1 MRLQTLPE
9 CITWRIEGPFDS
21 SYSLALLNREV
32 ALALEGLGHE
42 VVLHSTEGPGDFAPN
57 ETFLLAHPKLAR
69 LHRKAALIPPEA
81 ADVTSRNLYPPRVE
95 DMTCRL
101 NLLHNFGWEESGF
114 PQEWVSHFNEHLQG
128 ITCVSRYVQKIMV
141 DHGVTV
147 PLVTVGNGV
156 GHCARV
162 EADPTFRVEAHD
174 FRFLHVSSCFPRKG
188 ADVLLKAYGQAFSAA
203 DPVTLVIKTFPNPHN
218 EIREWLASAQKT
230 TPHYPDV
237 LLIEEDLSDAQLKA
251 LYQQCHALVM
261 PSRAEGFGLPM
272 AEAMMYGLPVIT
284 TGWSGQVDFCTPETA
299 WLVDF
304 TFAPAETHFG
314 LFNSVWAE
322 PDSDHLAQL
331 MRDVYALPAEA
342 RRHKSDA
349 GRKLLMQNFKWEDVA
364 GRLVTAAQHF
374 AIAPAQTI
382 GRVGWVTTWNE
393 KCAIAAY
400 SAHLVDNLP
409 DDVTILASHT
419 AVQTTPDGL
428 EVVRCWKAGKDDA
441 LQALLL
447 TIEERGID
455 TLIIQ
460 FSYRF
465 FNFTYFSDFL
475 VALANAGKSIV
486 VMMHET
492 ADVSD
497 EGAEP
502 VAQLAV
508 ALSGC
513 QRVLVHSPHDLNR
526 LKAIGLIDNVTL
538 FPHGVQDRPTR
549 ARAVSSTPFTIA
561 SYGFFLPHKGLLEL
575 IEALS
580 LLVKEG
586 RSVCLKLINAA
597 YPIPASSA
605 LIEVARNRAAQLGLT
620 DAIEIVE
627 DFLSDDESLNRLSS
641 ADLIVFPYQHA
652 IESSSAAVRYG
663 LASGR
668 PVAVTPLRIFDDVSR
683 VVFTLP
689 GKSPAKI
696 AQGIRLLMDNILGND
711 PEVSQ
716 KLSVAERWR
725 EEHRHFRIGSRL
737 HGILSG
743 LAQTRTL
750 GKVAESRDDSFRST
764 LFQRL
769 SALQQRAL
777 AAELR
782 ALTVESEA
790 KEEAKKYAIRVQM
803 AESRAGEQERR
814 ALTAES
820 RAGEQERRALI
831 AESRAGEQERRALIA
846 ESRTEALLKSWSWR
860 STTPMRWVASA
871 MYSFF
876 YRSVIALQRLLPR
889 IFARLACEF
898 LRFFPALGY
907 QISQWLFRYPVFR
920 QKLLNAVLQHTTLP
934 STDPHRTLIEIVPL
948 ISHDLL
954 DPRAQKIYAELKDT
968 IETAQF
974 TQNIESETSRVD
986 ALTPNSSLQKREKN

>member
-9 CITWRIEGPFDS
+9 CITWRVEGPFDS

-32 ALALEGLGHE
+32 ALALEELGHE

-57 ETFLLAHPKLAR
+57 ESFLLAHPELAR
-69 LHRKAALIPPEA
+69 LHRKAALISPEA
-81 ADVTSRNLYPPRVE
+81 ADVTSRNLYPPRVA

-101 NLLHNFGWEESGF
+101 NFLHNYGWEESGF
-114 PQEWVSHFNEHLQG
+114 PQEWVTRFNEHLQG
-128 ITCVSRYVQKIMV
+128 ITCMSRYVQKIMV

-147 PLVTVGNGV
+147 PLMTVGNGV
-156 GHCARV
+156 DHCARF
-162 EADPTFRVEAHD
+162 EADPNFCVEARD

-218 EIREWLASAQKT
+218 EIRQWLASAQKT

-272 AEAMMYGLPVIT
+272 AEAMVYGLPVIT
-284 TGWSGQVDFCTPETA
+284 TGWGGQVDFCTPETA
-299 WLVDF
+299 WLIDF
-304 TFAPAETHFG
+304 SFAPAETHFG
-314 LFNSVWAE
+314 LFDSVWAE
-322 PDSDHLAQL
+322 PDAEHLAQL
-331 MRDVYALPAEA
+331 MRDVYALPPEI
-342 RRHKSDA
+342 RRRKSEA
-349 GRKLLMQNFKWEDVA
+349 GRKRLMQDFKWSDVA
-364 GRLVTAAQHF
+364 ERLVTAARNW
-374 AIAPAQTI
+374 AVAPPLAMRRI
-382 GRVGWVTTWNE
+382 GWVTTWNT

-400 SAHLVDNLP
+400 SAHLLNNLP
-409 DDVTILASHT
+409 DDVTILAPYT
-419 AVQTTPDGL
+419 EEQTTPDGL

-455 TLIIQ
+455 TLVVQ
-460 FSYRF
+460 FSHRF
-465 FNFTYFSDFL
+465 FNFAYFSEFL
-475 VALANAGKSIV
+475 AALANAGKSIV

-492 ADVSD
+492 SD
-497 EGAEP
+497 ASHESAEH
-502 VAQLAV
+502 VAQLAG

-526 LKAIGLIDNVTL
+526 LKVIGLVDNVTL
-538 FPHGVQDRPTR
+538 FPQGVLDRPTR

-575 IEALS
+575 IEALA
-580 LLVKEG
+580 LLITEG

-597 YPIPASSA
+597 SPIPASTA
-605 LIEVARNRAAQLGLT
+605 LIDVARNRVAQLGLT
-620 DAIEIVE
+620 HAIELVT
-627 DFLSDDESLNRLSS
+627 DYLPDDESLNRLSS
-641 ADLIVFPYQHA
+641 ADLIVFPYQSA
-652 IESSSAAVRYG
+652 TESSSAAVRYG

-668 PVAVTPLRIFDDVSR
+668 PVAVTPLNIFEDVSR

-689 GKSPAKI
+689 GQSPTQI
-696 AQGIRLLMDNILGND
+696 AQGIRLLMDKILGHD
-711 PEVSQ
+711 AEIAQ

-737 HGILSG
+737 HGMLSG
-743 LAQTRTL
+743 LPQTRYL
-750 GKVAESRDDSFRST
+750 GRGAESREAIFRST

-782 ALTVESEA
+782 ALTAESDA
-790 KEEAKKYAIRVQM
+790 KEKAQRVQI
-803 AESRAGEQERR
+803 AESRAAEQEHR

-820 RAGEQERRALI
+820 RAA
-831 AESRAGEQERRALIA
+831 
-846 ESRTEALLKSWSWR
+846 ALLKSWSWR
-860 STTPMRWVASA
+860 STTPMRWAASA
-871 MYSFF
+871 LYSLSC
-876 YRSVIALQRLLPR
+876 RSVAALQAFTQLLPR
-889 IFARLACEF
+889 IFARLACAF
-898 LRFFPALGY
+898 LRVFPALGY
-907 QISQWLFRYPVFR
+907 QISQWLFRFPVLR
-920 QKLLNAVLQHTTLP
+920 QKLLNAVLQHTSL
-934 STDPHRTLIEIVPL
+934 SSDDPHRTLIKTVPL
-948 ISHDLL
+948 FSFDRL
-954 DPRAQKIYAELKDT
+954 DPRARKIYAELKEA
-968 IETAQF
+968 IGTAPL
-974 TQNIESETSRVD
+974 TKNVAPKTSRAD
-986 ALTPNSSLQKREKN
+986 ALTANSSLQKGEKS